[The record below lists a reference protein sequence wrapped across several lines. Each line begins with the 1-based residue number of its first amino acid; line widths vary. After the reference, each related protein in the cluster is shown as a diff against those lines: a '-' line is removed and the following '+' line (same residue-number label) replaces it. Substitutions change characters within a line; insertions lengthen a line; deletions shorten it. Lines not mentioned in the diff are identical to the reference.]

1 MIVQSKVRKILFGLL
16 ITTAS
21 IYSQDTLIQDEFIGE
36 GIGRI
41 TSAIVMPAAIEN
53 NQPLNNAIGDN
64 RVRDLVDQIL
74 SNDNPLMA
82 LQGAIADGHHTELI
96 NFVNQQFIER
106 GMINQNLPMIFENQ
120 PNNLIVEN
128 HLEDN
133 RNDIN
138 HNNLNNFIGDNAIND
153 LGYNPLFIQPI

>member
-1 MIVQSKVRKILFGLL
+1 MIVQSKVRQILFGLL
-16 ITTAS
+16 ITTTS

-41 TSAIVMPAAIEN
+41 TSAIVMPAAIEA
-53 NQPLNNAIGDN
+53 NQPWNNAIGDN

-82 LQGAIADGHHTELI
+82 LQGAIADGHHAELI

-106 GMINQNLPMIFENQ
+106 GMINQNLPMMFENQ

-128 HLEDN
+128 RLEDN

-153 LGYNPLFIQPI
+153 QGYNPLFIQPI